1 MHSEAVMSN
10 DVSPE
15 GGDFGLIAR
24 FLNGDE
30 GAFETLFRHYQHRFL
45 ALSRRFLDDQSEAE
59 DVVQEAFVDIYHG
72 LRHFNRR
79 SAFQTWAYRIV
90 VRKCGERRRR
100 QAQRQIGPVFSGWYA
115 RAACGRD
122 PARCGG
128 DVGAR
133 GHAALPDEARMV
145 LILRYY
151 EQFSGEEIAE
161 ILGCNV
167 GQAKMR
173 VHRAKNALKELL
185 LPQYRCSDEGSKK

>member
-1 MHSEAVMSN
+1 M
-10 DVSPE
+10 
-15 GGDFGLIAR
+15 
-24 FLNGDE
+24 
-30 GAFETLFRHYQHRFL
+30 
-45 ALSRRFLDDQSEAE
+45 
-59 DVVQEAFVDIYHG
+59 VQEAFVDIYHG

-79 SAFQTWAYRIV
+79 SAFQTWAYQIV

-100 QAQRQIGPVFSGWYA
+100 QAQRQMAPSSLDGM
-115 RAACGRD
+115 REL
-122 PARCGG
+122 PAVATLP
-128 DVGAR
+128 DVEEMLVQEAMR
-133 GHAALPDEARMV
+133 QLPDEARMV

-185 LPQYRCSDEGSKK
+185 LPQLVQCEGSKK